1 MRPAEKQSYSYLYG
15 RLLAI
20 YEMTEASLYSMD
32 AKEANAANPTGGETK
47 KSNYRLTNA
56 ERLWTAYV
64 NAPFSTLKLLDT
76 KTKVYERKL
85 KTDHPGMLV
94 KLQKQKDEIFRLL
107 DPIQEKV
114 QNPNKALD
122 SEFIFGYQAQK
133 AALYAKE
140 EK

>member
-32 AKEANAANPTGGETK
+32 AKEANVANSTGGETK

-64 NAPFSTLKLLDT
+64 NAPLSTLKLLDT

-85 KTDHPGMLV
+85 KTDHPGMLI

-107 DPIQEKV
+107 DPIQEKA

>member
-1 MRPAEKQSYSYLYG
+1 
-15 RLLAI
+15 
-20 YEMTEASLYSMD
+20 
-32 AKEANAANPTGGETK
+32 
-47 KSNYRLTNA
+47 
-56 ERLWTAYV
+56 
-64 NAPFSTLKLLDT
+64 
-76 KTKVYERKL
+76 
-85 KTDHPGMLV
+85 MLI

-107 DPIQEKV
+107 DPIQEKA